1 MHGLGTTDDPGAV
14 FLQKN
19 IEEDAPDWVPRL
31 PIQHTDR
38 VNVYPIVND
47 LATLTWLAQLSA
59 LQIHVPQ
66 RQLAPDG
73 DAQNPDRLVLDRDPG
88 PGVGLAERADV
99 ARLARRI
106 LTDMGLDSMPVTS
119 GRKAIHLYAP
129 LDGRYSSDQVVLV
142 AHELARVLARVLE
155 ADHPD
160 QVVSGMSRALRPGSV
175 FVDGSQNNAAKTT
188 IAPYSLRGRARPTVA
203 APREW
208 WELDSPMLKQLDLAE
223 VTARLERDGDPLAMI
238 IPAVRVHEAGGGP
251 RPDRTETSART
262 SGCSR

>member
-188 IAPYSLRGRARPTVA
+188 IAPDSPRGRARPTVA

-208 WELDSPMLKQLDLAE
+208 RELDSPMLKQLDLAE